1 MHLRFASALLAAA
14 CAFPLALAQ
23 TPATLTVD
31 TGTAKAASSPTLYGL
46 MTEEI
51 NYSYD
56 GGIYGE
62 LVRNRVVKKGFG
74 GTDHWAAVERGN
86 SEAAMSV
93 DTTTGPSAAIPTSL
107 KLDVKAASPGSP
119 AGIENEGYWGIPLQP
134 QTKYQASFYARSSRP
149 NATVMVTLLSDD
161 TGKPLVE
168 QSVAGV
174 GTEWKQYS
182 VALET
187 PQMPASSRNHFVLSV
202 TEPGTLWVNL
212 ASLFPPTYHD
222 RPNGNRIDLMEKLAA
237 MHPAFLRLPG
247 GNYLEGDRI
256 ADRYPW
262 KQTIGP
268 LVDRPTHPSPWGYR
282 STDGMGLLEFLE
294 WCEDLHMQPVLAVYA
309 GYSLKGDHVEP
320 GPALAPYVQDALD
333 EIEYATG
340 DTTTHW
346 GAERA
351 KDGHPAPFQLH
362 YVEIGNEDWFDRSG
376 SYQGRYP
383 QFYDAIKKRYPQ
395 LQLIATT
402 GVTGHPV
409 DVIDEH
415 YYRSSQEMLSDAHH
429 YDSTDRRGPKIFVGE
444 WATREGVPTPNFGA
458 ALADAAWMTGMER
471 NSDVVVLSSY
481 APLFTNV
488 NPGGLQWDTD
498 LIGYDAMHSYGS
510 PSYWAQ
516 VLFSQH
522 HGDEILNSS
531 LSSSG
536 SGAPVRLYQSVT
548 RDKATGTL
556 YLKLVN
562 AATTPAPVTVKLSTA
577 GKAGASGRLYTLSAP
592 STEATNSITDPTR
605 IVPAERAMKQ
615 LGGSFQMV
623 LQPLSINVIELPAAR

>member
-1 MHLRFASALLAAA
+1 MHLRFASALLSAALSIPFA
-14 CAFPLALAQ
+14 QAQ
-23 TPATLTVD
+23 TQPVTLTVD
-31 TGTAKAASSPTLYGL
+31 AGTPRAKSSPTLYGL

-62 LVRNRVVKKGFG
+62 LVRNRVVEKGFG
-74 GTDHWAAVERGN
+74 GLDHWAAVQRGN
-86 SEAAMSV
+86 SRATLSI
-93 DTTTGPSAAIPTSL
+93 DTANGPSAAIPTSI
-107 KLDVKAASPGSP
+107 KLDVAAAS
-119 AGIENEGYWGIPLQP
+119 AGNQAGMENEGYWGIPLEP
-134 QTKYQASFYARSSRP
+134 HTRYQASFYARSSLP
-149 NATVMVTLLSDD
+149 NATVTVTLLSDD

-168 QSVAGV
+168 QSVTGV
-174 GTEWKQYS
+174 GTDWKQYS

-187 PQMPASSRNHFVLSV
+187 PQMQASSRNHFVLSV

-222 RPNGNRIDLMEKLAA
+222 RPNGNRIDLMQKLAA

-282 STDGMGLLEFLE
+282 SSDGMGLLEFLE

-340 DTTTHW
+340 DANTHW

-351 KDGHPAPFQLH
+351 KDGHPAPFKLQ
-362 YVEIGNEDWFDRSG
+362 YVEIGNEDWFDKSG
-376 SYQGRYP
+376 SYQGRYA

-402 GVTGHPV
+402 GVSGHAV

-415 YYRSSQEMLSDAHH
+415 YYRSSQEMLADAHH
-429 YDSTDRRGPKIFVGE
+429 YDATDRKGPRIFVGE

-498 LIGYDAMHSYGS
+498 LIGYDALHSYGS

-531 LSSSG
+531 LSG
-536 SGAPVRLYQSVT
+536 SPARLYQSVT

-562 AATTPAPVTVKLSTA
+562 AATMPAPVTVKLSNT

-592 STEATNSITDPTR
+592 STEATNSITDPTH
-605 IVPAERAMKQ
+605 IVPTERDLKQ
-615 LGGSFQMV
+615 LGSSFQVV
-623 LQPLSINVIELPAAR
+623 LQPLSINVLEIPAGR